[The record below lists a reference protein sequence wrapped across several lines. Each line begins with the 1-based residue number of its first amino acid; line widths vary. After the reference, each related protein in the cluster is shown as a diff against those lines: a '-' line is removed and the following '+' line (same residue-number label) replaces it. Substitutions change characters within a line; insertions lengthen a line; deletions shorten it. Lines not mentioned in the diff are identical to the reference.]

1 MNIGDLDVD
10 PARVVIGGRLHYKWP
25 SGRTFP
31 VIQGGDGPDDPPT
44 DPPEGWTPPA
54 SQEELD
60 RIIED
65 RLNRDRKARKPAVD
79 DTELEELRRKAGEFD
94 KLEAENQTELEREKT
109 LRQAAEA
116 RLTQVENESKRTKI
130 EAALVAAASG
140 KAVDP
145 AVVAQ
150 LILGD
155 PNNAVTIDD
164 AGQVTGAD
172 TAVTTLLE
180 SKPYLAQKVG
190 TPPPMGQ
197 GRNRDGDPGKPSG
210 IAAGYELHK
219 QRNPQSTH

>member
-1 MNIGDLDVD
+1 MDEDD
-10 PARVVIGGRLHYKWP
+10 D
-25 SGRTFP
+25 ST
-31 VIQGGDGPDDPPT
+31 DG
-44 DPPEGWTPPA
+44 WKPPA
-54 SQEELD
+54 SQEEFD

-79 DTELEELRRKAGEFD
+79 DAELTELRRKAGEFD
-94 KLEAENQTELEREKT
+94 KLEAENQTELERERT
-109 LRQAAEA
+109 LREAAEA
-116 RLTQVENESKRTKI
+116 RVTQVENESKRTKI

-180 SKPYLAQKVG
+180 SKTYLAQTNG
-190 TPPPMGQ
+190 STPSFGQ
-197 GRNRDGDPGKPSG
+197 GRDRGPGGGPGKPSG